1 MMNYQKVLQRFKLD
15 KIKKSIVAEI
25 TCAETSNATIALSLA
40 LGIFLAFSPAWG
52 FQTVL
57 AIFLT
62 LFLKLNKVLA
72 LITVNI
78 SSIPPL
84 IPLIVIAGYQTGAL
98 VLHGEFQKEIPD
110 LMNLRNLG
118 ENYLQFALGSL
129 VFAIMI
135 GLIFYLVIYM
145 ILGRYRKL

>member
-1 MMNYQKVLQRFKLD
+1 MNYQSVLRRLKLGKV
-15 KIKKSIVAEI
+15 KKVIVAEF
-25 TCAETSNATIALSLA
+25 TCVENTNTTISLSLS
-40 LGIFLAFSPAWG
+40 LGVFLAFSPAWG

-57 AIFLT
+57 AISLAL
-62 LFLKLNKVLA
+62 LFKLNKVLA

-98 VLHGEFQKEIPD
+98 VLHGEFQKDVPD
-110 LMNLRNLG
+110 LLNLSTLG

-129 VFAIMI
+129 VFSITI
-135 GLIFYLVIYM
+135 GLISCLVIYL

>member
-1 MMNYQKVLQRFKLD
+1 MNYKRVLERFSISKVRKV
-15 KIKKSIVAEI
+15 IVAEI
-25 TCAETSNATIALSLA
+25 TCADNSNAMIALSLS
-40 LGIFLAFSPAWG
+40 LGVFLAFSPAWG

-57 AIFLT
+57 AISLA
-62 LFLKLNKVLA
+62 LLLKLNKVLA

-110 LMNLRNLG
+110 LMNLSILG

-129 VFAIMI
+129 VFALLI
-135 GLIFYLVIYM
+135 GFIFYLVIYL